1 MLTIRTR
8 LLLTL
13 AIIVLAV
20 LTSAA
25 QQPASG
31 SGPAPARGAVI
42 DNVVCLDHPDQSY
55 ALYLPSQYSPDRRW
69 PIIYAFDPF
78 ARGKVPVELY
88 KDAAEKYGYIVVGSN
103 NAKNGPSAPE
113 MQAAQAIWQD
123 THRRF
128 AINKDRVYV
137 TGLSG
142 AARFATSFALY
153 CYTCGIAGVIAHGA
167 GYPVNEAAHPANERF
182 LYYAAVGDE
191 DFNLPELLALR
202 KKKEEQ
208 HAAFKVKIYPG
219 PHQWAPKDVVEDA
232 VAWLELKAMQGGT
245 EKPNP
250 EFIHAQLEKTRAEAA
265 AAEQQGRTMDQFY
278 ALRSLV
284 EDFKGLENVAPLDSE
299 LAALKSSK
307 ALKKAEHEEGQEI
320 DRQRTLTSDAAAE
333 LGELGQ
339 LPASEQSK
347 VRLQLESI
355 FSDLRRQAKSSDRER
370 KVYLRAFNQLWIQ
383 GIEAGQDDF
392 RNNQVGPAAAYFDL
406 MAEVAPDQAWPL
418 VLLAETRVRAGNRKA
433 ALKAIE
439 EAVKRGLKRA
449 DTLTRNPELAPLA
462 SDPEFQKIVQS
473 LQGS

>member
-8 LLLTL
+8 FPLALTILALATL
-13 AIIVLAV
+13 AC
-20 LTSAA
+20 AA
-25 QQPASG
+25 QQP
-31 SGPAPARGAVI
+31 GPEPALARGAVVKSVTCM
-42 DNVVCLDHPDQSY
+42 NHPDQSY

-69 PIIYAFDPF
+69 PIIYAFDPA
-78 ARGKVPVELY
+78 ARGSVPVELY

-113 MQAAQAIWQD
+113 MEAAQALWED

-142 AARFATSFALY
+142 GARFATSFALY

-167 GYPVNEAAHPANERF
+167 GYPGNESVHPANDHF

-208 HAAFKVKIYPG
+208 HAAFKLEIYPG
-219 PHQWAPKDVVEDA
+219 PHQWAPKEVVQDA
-232 VAWLELKAMQGGT
+232 LEWLELKTMQAGT
-245 EKPNP
+245 EKPDP
-250 EFIHAQLEKTRAEAA
+250 EFIHAMFEKTSALAAEAA
-265 AAEQQGRTMDQFY
+265 QQGRTMDQFY

-284 EDFKGLENVAPLDSE
+284 EDFKGLQDVTPFESQLAE
-299 LAALKSSK
+299 LKNSK
-307 ALKKAEHEEGQEI
+307 AMKKAEHEAAEEI
-320 DRQRTLTSDAAAE
+320 EKQHRLTATPAAE
-333 LGELGQ
+333 LSELGQ
-339 LPASEQSK
+339 LAGSDQSK
-347 VRLQLESI
+347 VKLQLESL
-355 FSDLRRQAKSSDRER
+355 FSDLRRQAKSSDREH
-370 KVYLRAFNQLWIQ
+370 KLYQRAFSQLWLQ
-383 GIEAGQDDF
+383 GIETGQSEF
-392 RNNQVGPAAAYFDL
+392 RNNQASQAAVYFEL
-406 MAEVAPDQAWPL
+406 MAEVAPDQAGPL
-418 VLLAETRVRAGNRKA
+418 VLLAETQVRVGNRKA

-449 DTLTRNPELAPLA
+449 DTLTRDAELAPLA

-473 LQGS
+473 LPSN